1 VKTKVFFVLVM
12 LAMLA
17 SLVVPFATPALAL
30 GAESPPGANASG
42 LNMNLGVIPTVAH
55 DGDTLSYFITI
66 SNNPSVLPLISADA
80 QNIVVTFAPPDAT
93 GNPGAPVTIAT
104 IPSLLVGQ
112 SVSFNPGNTPA
123 LSVVLALNP
132 GVTVAYGEAHFSA
145 TLLTD
150 PVSVATDTKDIPT
163 IILTPCIE
171 VTKTANPTT
180 SKAGDVVTY
189 TIEVCNCGDATLSDV
204 EVDDSLLGDLSGSFA
219 DSLAIGACESHDF
232 DRTVLA
238 TDPDPLEN
246 TVEACGDDV
255 TGFEVCDEDSAEVDL
270 VHPCMSVTKTVNPTV
285 SKPGDV
291 VTYTICITNC
301 GDVTL
306 EGLTVVD
313 SLMGPLA
320 FPTTIDAGE
329 EICLDF
335 PYTIPADALDPME
348 NCVEV
353 HANPLGP
360 MTNDIVP
367 NPATSELCAEVD
379 LVHPDISVTKTADP
393 TTAHVGDTITYTI
406 EVCNSGDIA
415 LEGVTVVDSL
425 LGDLSGS
432 FADTLAVGACESHDF
447 TRVILETDPNPLDNT
462 VVVHGNPLGPLT
474 NDVTDSDSA
483 EVNIIAPCIEVTK
496 TANPT
501 TSKAGDVVTY
511 TIEVCNCGTTT
522 LTSVTVDDS
531 LLGDLSGSFADSLAA
546 GACESHDFDRT
557 VLATDPDPVEN
568 TVEACGD
575 DPLGLQVCDEDSA
588 SVDLVSPCLSV
599 IKTVNPTVSKPGD
612 VVTYTICV
620 TNCGDIDLENLSLV
634 DSLMG
639 TLDFPSTIAAG
650 DEICVDFPYTI
661 PADASDPMRNCLTVH
676 ANPVGMTNDIVPDP
690 ATSELCAEVDLV
702 NPAICVTKTANP
714 TEGEPGDTITYT
726 INVCNCGDIALEN
739 VYVIDDM
746 LGNLS
751 ASYADTLAVG
761 ACESH
766 DFTRVILETD
776 PQMLQNCVD
785 VYGEPVGP
793 LTNEV
798 TDRDCAHVN
807 VIKPARCRIT
817 GGGTIGSDREP
828 RVTHGFELHCNANQ
842 LPNRLEVNWGG
853 Q

>member
-17 SLVVPFATPALAL
+17 SLVVPFSVSAQGGNA
-30 GAESPPGANASG
+30 SPPGANANG
-42 LNMNLGVIPTVAH
+42 MNMNLGVIPTVVH
-55 DGDTLSYFITI
+55 NGDTLSYFITI

-80 QNIVVTFAPPDAT
+80 EDIVVTFAAPDAT

-104 IPSLLVGQ
+104 IPSLLVNQ

-123 LSVVLALNP
+123 LSVVLSLNP
-132 GVTVAYGEAHFSA
+132 GVTVAFGEAHFSA

-163 IILTPCIE
+163 NVIPPPCI
-171 VTKTANPTT
+171 
-180 SKAGDVVTY
+180 D
-189 TIEVCNCGDATLSDV
+189 
-204 EVDDSLLGDLSGSFA
+204 
-219 DSLAIGACESHDF
+219 
-232 DRTVLA
+232 
-238 TDPDPLEN
+238 
-246 TVEACGDDV
+246 
-255 TGFEVCDEDSAEVDL
+255 
-270 VHPCMSVTKTVNPTV
+270 
-285 SKPGDV
+285 
-291 VTYTICITNC
+291 
-301 GDVTL
+301 
-306 EGLTVVD
+306 
-313 SLMGPLA
+313 
-320 FPTTIDAGE
+320 
-329 EICLDF
+329 
-335 PYTIPADALDPME
+335 
-348 NCVEV
+348 
-353 HANPLGP
+353 
-360 MTNDIVP
+360 
-367 NPATSELCAEVD
+367 
-379 LVHPDISVTKTADP
+379 
-393 TTAHVGDTITYTI
+393 
-406 EVCNSGDIA
+406 
-415 LEGVTVVDSL
+415 
-425 LGDLSGS
+425 
-432 FADTLAVGACESHDF
+432 
-447 TRVILETDPNPLDNT
+447 
-462 VVVHGNPLGPLT
+462 
-474 NDVTDSDSA
+474 
-483 EVNIIAPCIEVTK
+483 VTK

-531 LLGDLSGSFADSLAA
+531 LLGDLSDSFADTLAA

-557 VLATDPDPVEN
+557 VLATDPDPLDN

-599 IKTVNPTVSKPGD
+599 TKTVNPTVSKPGD

-620 TNCGDIDLENLSLV
+620 TNCGDVALENLTVV

-639 TLDFPSTIAAG
+639 TLVFPTTIDAG
-650 DEICVDFPYTI
+650 EEICLDFPYTI

-676 ANPVGMTNDIVPDP
+676 ANPVGMTNDIVPNP

-807 VIKPARCRIT
+807 VLKARCRIT

-853 Q
+853 NKFHLLKLTNAICTDDPSIVPNPPRAACDTYHGWGEGRYNGVKGYTAEWIFTDAGEPGVNDWAWIKITAPNGDVVLDVSGFLMFGNQQFHNCTGKDAR